1 MANDVRQKLV
11 HLHSASVKVPTAAQL
26 EYGEIAVQYDATAPV
41 LYIKNSSDQIV
52 KFIDEAAVKA
62 LLTNVYTYK
71 GSKATYEELPS
82 ANNVPGDVWNVVA
95 AHGNVP
101 AGTNYAW
108 DGTAWDSLGGS
119 VDLSTYVTNDTFTAH
134 TSNSDIH
141 VTTAQTAAWDAKQD
155 NLSNSGT
162 LATITDA
169 KVTSWDNAVT
179 GLTAHTADTDVHVT
193 TTDKTA
199 WNGVVTD
206 FETHSADTDIHVT
219 TSDKSTWNGKQDALA
234 NANVLTGISAEDVT
248 DWNDAATN
256 SHSHSNKALL
266 DSYTQTESDLADA
279 VSKKHSHSNAAALDT
294 VTAEKIASWDSAA
307 TDSHTHANQSVL
319 DGIASTDVDAWD
331 GAVNTLNTHTADT
344 TIHVTTAQTAAWDA
358 KQDAI
363 NDLTDIR
370 NNAASGASAYTTVAA
385 KEANWDA
392 AYTVS
397 QNALVGI
404 ETGKESGVSVNGS
417 KELDFSGLSIDCGTY

>member
-1 MANDVRQKLV
+1 MPDNRQKLI
-11 HLHSASVKVPTAAQL
+11 HLHSSSVKVPTTAQL
-26 EYGEIAVQYDATAPV
+26 EYGEIAIQYDATAPV
-41 LYIKNSSDQIV
+41 LYIKNSSNQIV

-71 GSKATYEELPS
+71 GSKATYEELPES
-82 ANNVPGDVWNVVA
+82 GNVTGDVWNVVA

-108 DGTAWDSLGGS
+108 DGTQWDSLGGS
-119 VDLSTYVTNDTFTAH
+119 VDLSTYITNDTFTAH
-134 TSNSDIH
+134 TSNSQIH

-155 NLSNSGT
+155 AFGNEEVLSG
-162 LATITDA
+162 ITSNQ
-169 KVTSWDNAVT
+169 VTNWDNAVTDLTAHTANTTVHVTADDKTAWNGAVT
-179 GLTAHTADTDVHVT
+179 GLTAHTADTTVHVT
-193 TTDKTA
+193 AADKEE
-199 WNGVVTD
+199 W
-206 FETHSADTDIHVT
+206 S
-219 TSDKSTWNGKQDALA
+219 GKQDALA
-234 NANVLTGISAEDVT
+234 NAAVLTGITAEDVT
-248 DWNDAATN
+248 DWNNAATN
-256 SHSHSNKALL
+256 SHTHSNKALL

-319 DGIASTDVDAWD
+319 DGIASTDVDAWN

-344 TIHVTTAQTAAWDA
+344 TIHVTSAQTDSWDA

-370 NNAASGASAYTTVAA
+370 NNATSGASAYTTVAA
-385 KEANWDA
+385 KEANWDS
-392 AYTVS
+392 AYTIS
-397 QNALVGI
+397 QQALVGI
-404 ETGKESGVSVNGS
+404 ETGKESGAAVNQN
-417 KELDFSGLSIDCGTY
+417 KELDFSGLVINCGEY

>member
-1 MANDVRQKLV
+1 MAERQKLV
-11 HLHSASVKVPTAAQL
+11 HLHSATVKVPTAAQL
-26 EYGEIAVQYDATAPV
+26 EHGEIAIQYADSAPV
-41 LYIKNSSDQIV
+41 LYIKNVSGEIV

-71 GSKATYEELPS
+71 GSKATYDELPS
-82 ANNVPGDVWNVVA
+82 TGNVTGDVWNVVA
-95 AHGNVP
+95 AHGTVP

-134 TSNSDIH
+134 TSNSDVH
-141 VTTAQTAAWDAKQD
+141 VTTTEKNTWNAKQD
-155 NLSNSGT
+155 NLANSGT
-162 LATITDA
+162 LATITDT
-169 KVTSWDNAVT
+169 KVTNWDNAVT

-193 TTDKTA
+193 TADKTA

-206 FETHSADTDIHVT
+206 FGTHSADTDIHVT
-219 TSDKSTWNGKQDALA
+219 TTEKNTWNAKQDNLA
-234 NANVLTGISAEDVT
+234 NSGTLATITDTKVT
-248 DWNDAATN
+248 NWDNAVTN
-256 SHSHSNKALL
+256 SHTHSNKALL
-266 DSYTQTESDLADA
+266 DTYTQTESDLADA
-279 VSKKHSHSNAAALDT
+279 VSKKHNHANSAALET
-294 VTAEKIASWDSAA
+294 ITSEKIADWDEAAASA
-307 TDSHTHANQSVL
+307 HTHDNKSVL
-319 DGIASTDVDAWD
+319 DGINSTKVTNWD
-331 GAVNTLNTHTADT
+331 SAYNTVTAHTADT
-344 TIHVTTAQTAAWDA
+344 EIHVTTAQTNSWDA

-404 ETGKESGVSVNGS
+404 ETGKESGVAVSSN
-417 KELDFSGLSIDCGTY
+417 KKLDFSELSIDCGTY

>member
-1 MANDVRQKLV
+1 MPDNRQKLI
-11 HLHSASVKVPTAAQL
+11 HLHSSSVKVPTAAQL
-26 EYGEIAVQYDATAPV
+26 EYGEIAIQYDATAPV
-41 LYIKNSSDQIV
+41 LYIKNSSNQIV

-71 GSKATYEELPS
+71 GSKATYEELPES
-82 ANNVPGDVWNVVA
+82 GNVTGDVWNVVA
-95 AHGNVP
+95 AHGNIP

-108 DGTAWDSLGGS
+108 DGTQWDSLGGS
-119 VDLSTYVTNDTFTAH
+119 VDLSTYITNDTFTAH
-134 TSNSDIH
+134 TSNTDVH
-141 VTTAQTAAWDAKQD
+141 VTTTEKNTWSGKQD
-155 NLSNSGT
+155 AFGNEEVLSG
-162 LATITDA
+162 ITSTQ
-169 KVTSWDNAVT
+169 VTNWDNAVT
-179 GLTAHTADTDVHVT
+179 GLTSHTE
-193 TTDKTA
+193 
-199 WNGVVTD
+199 N
-206 FETHSADTDIHVT
+206 SDIHVT
-219 TSDKSTWNGKQDALA
+219 TGQTDAWDTAVSDLATHTGNSDIHVTASDKTTWSRKQDALA
-234 NANVLTGISAEDVT
+234 NAAVLTGITSEDVT
-248 DWNDAATN
+248 DWNNAATN
-256 SHSHSNKALL
+256 SHTHSNKALL

-344 TIHVTTAQTAAWDA
+344 TIHVTSAQTDSWDA

-370 NNAASGASAYTTVAA
+370 NNAASGKSAYDTV
-385 KEANWDA
+385 EANKDNWNA

-404 ETGKESGVSVNGS
+404 ETGKESGAAVNQDR
-417 KELDFSGLSIDCGTY
+417 ELDFSGLVINCGEY